1 MQYLP
6 SLLLFLA
13 KLIFSPMSTA
23 EIFMQRCLDLALL
36 GIGDVAP
43 NPMVGCVIVH
53 EGVIIGEGY
62 HMKYGE
68 PHAEVNAIHSVKNP
82 ELLLESTLYVSLEP
96 CAHFG
101 KTPPCSDLIIE
112 SRIPKVVIGTVDPFA
127 EVAGKGIE
135 RMKNAGIEVEVG
147 LLEKESRSLNRR
159 FFTFHEKK
167 RPYIILKWAQT
178 LDGFIDT
185 DRTEKQHPTWITN
198 ALAKRLVHKQRSEES
213 AILIGTNTA
222 EYDNPALTVREWT
235 GAQPIRMVIDR
246 IGRLNPELHIFD
258 GNVPTWVFTA
268 IERPDSENLKFI
280 TLDFNQ
286 NILPQMMAELYQRE
300 ILSVI
305 VEGGS
310 ELLNSFLEINLWDEA
325 FVYTGNQ
332 FFGKGVAAP
341 HISGKTIAYRK
352 LDDCKLHVFRNKKG

>member
-1 MQYLP
+1 
-6 SLLLFLA
+6 
-13 KLIFSPMSTA
+13 
-23 EIFMQRCLDLALL
+23 
-36 GIGDVAP
+36 
-43 NPMVGCVIVH
+43 VIVH
-53 EGVIIGEGY
+53 NGIIIGEGY
-62 HMKYGE
+62 HEKYGQA
-68 PHAEVNAIHSVKNP
+68 HAEVNAIRSVKNP
-82 ELLLESTLYVSLEP
+82 DLLKESTLYVSLEP

-112 SRIPKVVIGTVDPFA
+112 KGIPRVVIGTLDPFA

-135 RMKNAGIEVEVG
+135 KMRKAGIEVEVG
-147 LLEKESRSLNRR
+147 LLEKKCRTLNRR

-185 DRTEKQHPTWITN
+185 DRSETVHPTWITN

-222 EYDNPALTVREWT
+222 QYDNPALTVREWSGT
-235 GAQPIRMVIDR
+235 QPIRMVIDR
-246 IGRLNPELHIFD
+246 VGRLNPGLQIFD
-258 GNVPTWVFTA
+258 RKSPTWVFTSV
-268 IERPDSENLKFI
+268 EMEGSENLEYI
-280 TLDFNQ
+280 RLDFGQ
-286 NILPQMMAELYQRE
+286 NILPQMMDELYRRN

-310 ELLNSFLEINLWDEA
+310 KLLNSFIELNLWDEA

-341 HISGKTIAYRK
+341 HISGKTLAYRK
-352 LDDCKLHVFRNKKG
+352 LDDCKLHVLKNVCF